1 MDITLER
8 VLSLI
13 PKKPDGKYIHGAKKE
28 FAESLG
34 YEGGDII
41 SMWIKGTS
49 TSYEGKLHEIASK
62 YGVTV
67 EWLRGETDEKTP
79 PVPAMPAVK
88 QEAYKLIDS
97 MTDEQVRK
105 IIQLTK
111 IILEGEAR

>member
-34 YEGGDII
+34 YDGGDII

-67 EWLRGETDEKTP
+67 EWLKGETDEKTP
-79 PVPAMPAVK
+79 PAPAMSAVK
-88 QEAYKLIDS
+88 QEAYKLIES
-97 MTDEQVRK
+97 MSDEQ
-105 IIQLTK
+105 
-111 IILEGEAR
+111 LEKFIRMARIMLGEK

>member
-34 YEGGDII
+34 YEGGEIVT
-41 SMWIKGTS
+41 MWEKGKS
-49 TSYEGKLHEIASK
+49 NSYLGKLYEIAAIH
-62 YGVTV
+62 GVTV

-79 PVPAMPAVK
+79 PAPAVSAVE
-88 QEAYKLIDS
+88 QEAIDLLKRMNNEEIMKLV
-97 MTDEQVRK
+97 QLAK
-105 IIQLTK
+105 IVM
-111 IILEGEAR
+111 GEK